1 MPPDE
6 SRVARSAAR
15 ARLIYPHLRLDPE
28 TAGHSLRVAVYSVE
42 LAKAVGLD
50 DDGVRAIEWGAL
62 LHDIGKVA
70 VPDHI
75 LRKATPLTGD
85 EWLILR
91 QHPLWG
97 YAMLVEA
104 GFLSTSSL
112 AIVSSHHERWDGLG
126 YPHGLAGEE
135 IPFGARL
142 FAVVDTYDAIT
153 SDRHYRRAR
162 SHRQALAELE
172 QAAGTQLDP
181 ELVAVFRQLPQVDPR
196 RLLSI
201 G

>member
-1 MPPDE
+1 MLPDE

-15 ARLIYPHLRLDPE
+15 ARLIDPHLRLDPE
-28 TAGHSLRVAVYSVE
+28 TAGHSLRVAVYAVE
-42 LAKAVGLD
+42 LAQAMGLD
-50 DDGVRAIEWGAL
+50 DEGVRAIEWGAL

-75 LRKATPLTGD
+75 LRKVTPLTGD

-104 GFLSTSSL
+104 GFLKTVSL
-112 AIVSSHHERWDGLG
+112 EIVYSHHERWDGLG
-126 YPHGLAGEE
+126 YPRGLAGDE
-135 IPFGARL
+135 IPLGVRL

-172 QAAGTQLDP
+172 EAAGAQLDP
-181 ELVAVFRQLPQVDPR
+181 ELVAVFRRLPEVNPR
-196 RLLSI
+196 RFPGL

>member
-1 MPPDE
+1 MLPDE
-6 SRVARSAAR
+6 PRAARSAAR
-15 ARLIYPHLRLDPE
+15 ARLIDPHLRLDAE
-28 TAGHSLRVAVYSVE
+28 TAAHSLRAAVYAAE
-42 LAKAVGLD
+42 LARAMGFLTA
-50 DDGVRAIEWGAL
+50 GVKAIEWGAL
-62 LHDIGKVA
+62 LHDIGKMA

-75 LRKATPLTGD
+75 LRKTTPLTGD

-97 YAMLVEA
+97 YAMLAEA
-104 GFLSTSSL
+104 SGLQTASL
-112 AIVSSHHERWDGLG
+112 EIVYSHHERWDGLG

-135 IPFGARL
+135 IPLGARL

-162 SHRQALAELE
+162 SHRQALAEIE

-181 ELVAVFRQLPQVDPR
+181 DLVAVFQRLPAVDPR
-196 RLLSI
+196 RFAP
-201 G
+201 

>member
-1 MPPDE
+1 MLPEE

-15 ARLIYPHLRLDPE
+15 ARLIDPHLRLDRE
-28 TAGHSLRVAVYSVE
+28 TASHSLRAAVYAME
-42 LAKAVGLD
+42 LAKAMGLD
-50 DDGVRAIEWGAL
+50 EAGVRAIEWGAL

-75 LRKATPLTGD
+75 LRKATPLAGD

-104 GFLSTSSL
+104 GFLKTGSL
-112 AIVSSHHERWDGLG
+112 EIVYSHHERWDGLG
-126 YPHGLAGEE
+126 YPNGLAGEE

-162 SHRQALAELE
+162 SHRQALAELD

-181 ELVAVFRQLPQVDPR
+181 DLVAVFRQLPAVDPR
-196 RLLSI
+196 RFAP
-201 G
+201 